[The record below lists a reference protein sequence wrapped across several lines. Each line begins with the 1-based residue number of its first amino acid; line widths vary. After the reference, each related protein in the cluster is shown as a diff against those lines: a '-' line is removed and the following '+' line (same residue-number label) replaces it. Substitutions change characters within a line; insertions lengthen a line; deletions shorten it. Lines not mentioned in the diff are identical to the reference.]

1 LRYVAAVY
9 VNEKRMHF
17 VIKQS
22 KETQLFPVN

>member
-1 LRYVAAVY
+1 MAAVY